1 MSSEDED
8 FNDIYGEEPEKQQ
21 EVKKEEEEVVVE
33 KKEEPKKEVE
43 EKKPEATKIDSSANE
58 QLAALQA
65 LTSSINQAQSS
76 ASTTIDKN
84 DSPKESSASS
94 VNSYNKNAPVSNIPY
109 QQPVAPVQQQQQQP
123 QRGGRADLSK
133 DSSKLFIGGLNW
145 ETDEEKL
152 KNYFSK
158 YGNVVDLK
166 IMRDNA
172 TGRSR
177 GFGFLTFAEPQS
189 VDEVVKTQHILDGK
203 VIDPKRAIPKDEQD
217 KTGKIFVGGIGADV
231 RPKEFEQFFSQWG
244 AIIDAQLMLDK
255 DTGRSRGY
263 GFITYDTPEAVDRVC
278 QNKYI
283 DFKGKKIEIKRAAPR
298 HLQKGS
304 SRNNGGNSSFGGHND
319 SGNGWSGSA
328 GNGANAIP
336 IGNGAA
342 NNNNN
347 MYGNQNMMNMNPMFN
362 PQMMQDYYQKMQEY
376 YTQFQNGAYP
386 PQQGGANGQPLMPMM
401 PNMPNMPNMPMIPG
415 QPQQQQPSVSY
426 ESGSDSGSNNA
437 DRTRDTRSNHRAHP
451 RRQDNHGYHPYK

>member
-21 EVKKEEEEVVVE
+21 ENKQDVVVE

-43 EKKPEATKIDSSANE
+43 EPTKIDSSANE

-76 ASTTIDKN
+76 ASVTTEK
-84 DSPKESSASS
+84 SEPPKETSVSSG
-94 VNSYNKNAPVSNIPY
+94 NSYTNNMPVSNTLFQQ
-109 QQPVAPVQQQQQQP
+109 QQPPQQQP

-145 ETDEEKL
+145 ETDEDKL

-158 YGNVVDLK
+158 YGNVIDLK

-244 AIIDAQLMLDK
+244 TIIDAQLMLDK

-304 SRNNGGNSSFGGHND
+304 SRNSGGNSSFGGHND
-319 SGNGWSGSA
+319 SGNSWSGSA
-328 GNGANAIP
+328 GNGANAVP
-336 IGNGAA
+336 IGTGA
-342 NNNNN
+342 NNSSNNN

-362 PQMMQDYYQKMQEY
+362 PQMMQEYYQKMQEY
-376 YTQFQNGAYP
+376 YTQFQNGAYA
-386 PQQGGANGQPLMPMM
+386 PQQGGASGQPPMPMM
-401 PNMPNMPNMPMIPG
+401 PNMPNMPMMPG
-415 QPQQQQPSVSY
+415 QPQSQQQQPQASY
-426 ESGSDSGSNNA
+426 ESGSDSSSNNGG
-437 DRTRDTRSNHRAHP
+437 RNRDTRSNHRAHP
-451 RRQDNHGYHPYK
+451 RRQENRGYHPYK